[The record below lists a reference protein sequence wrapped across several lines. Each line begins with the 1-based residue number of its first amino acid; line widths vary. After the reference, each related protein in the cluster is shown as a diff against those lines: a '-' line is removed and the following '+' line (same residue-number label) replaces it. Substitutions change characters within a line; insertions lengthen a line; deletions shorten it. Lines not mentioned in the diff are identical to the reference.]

1 MRRFYPKC
9 SAGSIDF
16 KGQVHGS
23 ALHAYLSFIMY
34 VSSMQAI
41 RSCRNVVKEPIC
53 TLPWQSLALDQLK
66 YLQIA
71 LN

>member
-1 MRRFYPKC
+1 MGITGLYIILVQLQHPKC

-23 ALHAYLSFIMY
+23 ALHAYLSLIMY

-41 RSCRNVVKEPIC
+41 
-53 TLPWQSLALDQLK
+53 
-66 YLQIA
+66 
-71 LN
+71 